1 MTSFTELF
9 NDFDIKLLTILTKL
23 WDDHF
28 DKIVRESLKYTINL
42 IPENMTGESTEVE
55 VIHEGKST
63 NTEIII
69 VGLYNKEKEIFSWHK
84 NVNKLFYDMMYN
96 DIKNNFETVET
107 IEKMFEKNVP
117 IKNKFY
123 HAIPALVGIFF
134 SKYNI
139 IKFISED
146 NKHVLYALINL
157 KINNELDYD
166 NFFKSVNKN
175 YKKLSRSKNYKKGK
189 N

>member
-9 NDFDIKLLTILTKL
+9 TEFDIKLLTILNKL
-23 WDDHF
+23 WYDHF
-28 DKIVRESLKYTINL
+28 NQVVTESLNYTINL
-42 IPENMTGESTEVE
+42 TSKIMTGESTEVE

-69 VGLYNKEKEIFSWHK
+69 VGMYNKEKEIFSWHK
-84 NVNKLFYDMMYN
+84 NVNKLFYDMMYD
-96 DIKNNFETVET
+96 DIKKTFETTET
-107 IEKMFEKNVP
+107 IEKMFEKDVP

-123 HAIPALVGIFF
+123 HAIPALVGMFF

-139 IKFISED
+139 IKFVTED

-157 KINNELDYD
+157 KINNEIDYD
-166 NFFKSVNKN
+166 NFFKSVH
-175 YKKLSRSKNYKKGK
+175 KKLSRSKNYKKGK